1 MTLSPSQIPAGAQ
14 SGRRRLVV
22 TIILISIGIHAAAA
36 IVAGIVVVARYFAEA
51 PAEFKTTKDVRIPAK
66 KREAKMNMASLDA
79 IAPKPTFSDKMQSSR
94 PTAFSLP
101 DIPNLPLDQM
111 LPLDPSQL
119 ISDQMASLSNVE
131 AMGSGSGAASA
142 GAGGFGD
149 KGMSFLGVQS
159 SGQRILLL
167 FDVSSSVTHK
177 AAKAGVPLEKIQ
189 QETINLIRKLP
200 ITSKFGIIQ
209 FTQNYKPF
217 SKELLPATDNN
228 RTAALNWVQTEWVT
242 KGSMSESSKVIS
254 NSQGLIGV
262 LDLAAEMK
270 PDVIFIISDGSFQWK
285 AGGGSGTIPW
295 TVVKKRITENLCK
308 SGDADGRFTFS
319 LDFADFKA
327 KTNFWDGHV
336 QGIGIGWAEM
346 G

>member
-1 MTLSPSQIPAGAQ
+1 MTLSPSQIPAVTQ
-14 SGRRRLVV
+14 SSRRRLLI
-22 TIILISIGIHAAAA
+22 TIILISIGIHVAAG
-36 IVAGIVVVARYFAEA
+36 IVAGIIVVARYFAEA

-66 KREAKMNMASLDA
+66 KREAKMNMAALDA

-94 PTAFSLP
+94 PTTFSLP
-101 DIPNLPLDQM
+101 DVPNLPLDQM

-119 ISDQMASLSNVE
+119 ISDQIASLSNIG
-131 AMGSGSGAASA
+131 AMGTGSGAASA
-142 GAGGFGD
+142 GSGGFGD
-149 KGMSFLGVQS
+149 KGMSFLGIQT

-167 FDVSSSVTHK
+167 FDVSSSVTNK

-189 QETINLIRKLP
+189 QETLNLISKLP

-228 RTAALNWVQTEWVT
+228 RAAAVNWVQSEWVT
-242 KGSMSESSKVIS
+242 KGGMSESSKVIS

-262 LDLAAEMK
+262 LGLATEMK
-270 PDVIFIISDGSFQWK
+270 PDVIFIISDGSFQWN

-295 TVVKKRITENLCK
+295 KEVKKIFTENLCK
-308 SGDADGRFTFS
+308 SGDCKVNFIAFE
-319 LDFADFKA
+319 A
-327 KTNFWDGHV
+327 KDEDSR
-336 QGIGIGWAEM
+336 EM
-346 G
+346 RSISQRSGGKMIELK

>member
-1 MTLSPSQIPAGAQ
+1 MTLSPSQIPAGAP
-14 SGRRRLVV
+14 SHRRRLVV

-131 AMGSGSGAASA
+131 AMGSGSGTASA

-149 KGMSFLGVQS
+149 KGMSFLGIQS

-217 SKELLPATDNN
+217 SQELLPATDNN

-308 SGDADGRFTFS
+308 SGDCKVNFIAFE
-319 LDFADFKA
+319 A
-327 KTNFWDGHV
+327 KSDDTKEMK
-336 QGIGIGWAEM
+336 GISQRSGGKMIELK
-346 G
+346 

>member
-22 TIILISIGIHAAAA
+22 TIILISLGIHAAAA

-131 AMGSGSGAASA
+131 AMGSGSGASST

-149 KGMSFLGVQS
+149 KGMSFLGIQS

-189 QETINLIRKLP
+189 QETISLIGKLP

-228 RTAALNWVQTEWVT
+228 RAAAVNWVESEWVT
-242 KGSMSESSKVIS
+242 KGGMSESSKVIS

-262 LDLAAEMK
+262 LDLATEMK

-295 TVVKKRITENLCK
+295 AIVKKRIAENLCK
-308 SGDADGRFTFS
+308 AGNCKVNFITFE
-319 LDFADFKA
+319 A
-327 KTNFWDGHV
+327 KTED
-336 QGIGIGWAEM
+336 AREM
-346 G
+346 RSISQRSGGKTIDLK

>member
-149 KGMSFLGVQS
+149 KGMSFLGIQS

-262 LDLAAEMK
+262 LDLATEMK

-295 TVVKKRITENLCK
+295 TVVKKRIAENLCK
-308 SGDADGRFTFS
+308 SGECKVNFIAFE
-319 LDFADFKA
+319 A
-327 KTNFWDGHV
+327 KSDDTKEMR
-336 QGIGIGWAEM
+336 GISQRSGGKMIELK
-346 G
+346 

>member
-119 ISDQMASLSNVE
+119 ISDQMVSLSNVE

-149 KGMSFLGVQS
+149 KGMSFLGIQS

-262 LDLAAEMK
+262 LDLATEMK

-295 TVVKKRITENLCK
+295 TVVKKRIAENLCK
-308 SGDADGRFTFS
+308 SGECKVNFIAFE
-319 LDFADFKA
+319 A
-327 KTNFWDGHV
+327 KSDDTKEMR
-336 QGIGIGWAEM
+336 GISQRSGGKMIELK
-346 G
+346 

>member
-1 MTLSPSQIPAGAQ
+1 MTLSPSRIIS
-14 SGRRRLVV
+14 SGGSSRRRLVI
-22 TIILISIGIHAAAA
+22 TIILISIGIHVAAG
-36 IVAGIVVVARYFAEA
+36 IVAGIIVVARYFAEA

-66 KREAKMNMASLDA
+66 KREAKMNMAALDA

-101 DIPNLPLDQM
+101 DVPNLPLDQM
-111 LPLDPSQL
+111 LPLDPSQF
-119 ISDQMASLSNVE
+119 IGDQIASLSNIG
-131 AMGSGSGAASA
+131 AMGTGSGAASA

-149 KGMSFLGVQS
+149 KGMSFLGIQS

-167 FDVSSSVTHK
+167 FDVSLSVTHK

-189 QETINLIRKLP
+189 QETINLIGKLP

-228 RTAALNWVQTEWVT
+228 RAAAVNWVQSEWVT
-242 KGSMSESSKVIS
+242 KGSMSESSKVTS
-254 NSQGLIGV
+254 NAQGFIGV
-262 LDLAAEMK
+262 LEVAAEMK

-285 AGGGSGTIPW
+285 AGGSAGTIPW
-295 TVVKKRITENLCK
+295 KEVKKIFTENLCK
-308 SGDADGRFTFS
+308 SGDCKVNFIAFE
-319 LDFADFKA
+319 A
-327 KTNFWDGHV
+327 KDEDSR
-336 QGIGIGWAEM
+336 EM
-346 G
+346 KNISQRSGGKMIELK

>member
-1 MTLSPSQIPAGAQ
+1 
-14 SGRRRLVV
+14 
-22 TIILISIGIHAAAA
+22 
-36 IVAGIVVVARYFAEA
+36 
-51 PAEFKTTKDVRIPAK
+51 
-66 KREAKMNMASLDA
+66 MNMASLDA

-131 AMGSGSGAASA
+131 AMGSGSGTASA

-149 KGMSFLGVQS
+149 KGMSFLGIQS

-217 SKELLPATDNN
+217 SQELLPATDNN

-308 SGDADGRFTFS
+308 SGDCKVNFIAFE
-319 LDFADFKA
+319 A
-327 KTNFWDGHV
+327 KSDDTKEMK
-336 QGIGIGWAEM
+336 GISQRSGGKMIELK
-346 G
+346 

>member
-22 TIILISIGIHAAAA
+22 TIILISLGIHAAAA

-131 AMGSGSGAASA
+131 ARGSGSGAAST

-149 KGMSFLGVQS
+149 KGMSFLGIQS

-189 QETINLIRKLP
+189 QETISLIGKLP

-228 RTAALNWVQTEWVT
+228 RAAAVNWVQSEWVT

-262 LDLAAEMK
+262 LDLATEMK

-285 AGGGSGTIPW
+285 AGGGSGTIHW
-295 TVVKKRITENLCK
+295 AIVKKRIAENLCK
-308 SGDADGRFTFS
+308 AGNCKVNFITFE
-319 LDFADFKA
+319 A
-327 KTNFWDGHV
+327 KTEDAREMR
-336 QGIGIGWAEM
+336 GISQRSGGKTIDLK
-346 G
+346 

>member
-149 KGMSFLGVQS
+149 KGMSFLGIQS

-262 LDLAAEMK
+262 LDLATEMK

-295 TVVKKRITENLCK
+295 KVVKKRIAENLCK
-308 SGDADGRFTFS
+308 SGECKVNFIAFE
-319 LDFADFKA
+319 A
-327 KTNFWDGHV
+327 KSDDTKEMR
-336 QGIGIGWAEM
+336 GISQRSGGKMIELK
-346 G
+346 

>member
-119 ISDQMASLSNVE
+119 ISDQMAPLSNVE

-149 KGMSFLGVQS
+149 KGMSFLGIQS

-262 LDLAAEMK
+262 LDLATEMK

-295 TVVKKRITENLCK
+295 TVVKKRIAENLCK
-308 SGDADGRFTFS
+308 SGDCKVNFIAFE
-319 LDFADFKA
+319 A
-327 KTNFWDGHV
+327 KSDDTKEMR
-336 QGIGIGWAEM
+336 GISQRSGGKMIELK
-346 G
+346 

>member
-119 ISDQMASLSNVE
+119 ISDQMVSLSNVE

-149 KGMSFLGVQS
+149 KGMSFLGIQS

-262 LDLAAEMK
+262 LDLATEMK

-295 TVVKKRITENLCK
+295 TVVKKRIAENLCK
-308 SGDADGRFTFS
+308 SGDCKVNFIAFE
-319 LDFADFKA
+319 A
-327 KTNFWDGHV
+327 KSDDTKEMR
-336 QGIGIGWAEM
+336 GISQRSGGKMIELK
-346 G
+346 

>member
-1 MTLSPSQIPAGAQ
+1 MTISPSQIPAGAQ

-149 KGMSFLGVQS
+149 KGMSFLGIQS

-262 LDLAAEMK
+262 LDLATEMK

-308 SGDADGRFTFS
+308 SGDCKVNFIAFE
-319 LDFADFKA
+319 A
-327 KTNFWDGHV
+327 KSDDTKEMR
-336 QGIGIGWAEM
+336 GISQRSGGKMIELK
-346 G
+346 

>member
-22 TIILISIGIHAAAA
+22 TIILISLGIHAAAA
-36 IVAGIVVVARYFAEA
+36 IVAGIVVVARYFAEP

-131 AMGSGSGAASA
+131 ARGSGSGAAST

-149 KGMSFLGVQS
+149 KGMSFLGIQS

-167 FDVSSSVTHK
+167 FDVSSSVTNK

-189 QETINLIRKLP
+189 QETISLIGKLP

-228 RTAALNWVQTEWVT
+228 RAAAVNWVQSEWVT
-242 KGSMSESSKVIS
+242 KGSMSESAKVIS

-262 LDLAAEMK
+262 LDLATEMK

-295 TVVKKRITENLCK
+295 AIVKKRIAENLCK
-308 SGDADGRFTFS
+308 SGDCKVNFITFE
-319 LDFADFKA
+319 A
-327 KTNFWDGHV
+327 KTED
-336 QGIGIGWAEM
+336 AREM
-346 G
+346 RSISQRSGGKTIDLK

>member
-1 MTLSPSQIPAGAQ
+1 MTISPSQIPAGAQ

-149 KGMSFLGVQS
+149 KGMSFLGIQS

-295 TVVKKRITENLCK
+295 TVVKKRIAENLCK
-308 SGDADGRFTFS
+308 SGDCKVNFIAFE
-319 LDFADFKA
+319 A
-327 KTNFWDGHV
+327 KSDDTKEMR
-336 QGIGIGWAEM
+336 GISQRSGGKMIELK
-346 G
+346 

>member
-1 MTLSPSQIPAGAQ
+1 MTISPSQIPAGAQ

-51 PAEFKTTKDVRIPAK
+51 PAEFKTTMDVRTPAK

-149 KGMSFLGVQS
+149 KGMSFLGIQS

-308 SGDADGRFTFS
+308 SGDCKVNFIAFE
-319 LDFADFKA
+319 A
-327 KTNFWDGHV
+327 KSDDTKEMR
-336 QGIGIGWAEM
+336 GISQRSGGKMIELK
-346 G
+346 

>member
-149 KGMSFLGVQS
+149 KGMSFLGIQS

-262 LDLAAEMK
+262 LDLATEMK

-295 TVVKKRITENLCK
+295 TVVKKRIAENLCK
-308 SGDADGRFTFS
+308 SGECKVKFIAFE
-319 LDFADFKA
+319 A
-327 KTNFWDGHV
+327 KSDDTKEMR
-336 QGIGIGWAEM
+336 GISQRSGGKMIELK
-346 G
+346 

>member
-1 MTLSPSQIPAGAQ
+1 
-14 SGRRRLVV
+14 LVV

-149 KGMSFLGVQS
+149 KGMSFLGIQS

-308 SGDADGRFTFS
+308 SGDCKVNFIAFE
-319 LDFADFKA
+319 A
-327 KTNFWDGHV
+327 KSDDTKEMR
-336 QGIGIGWAEM
+336 GISQRSGGKMIELK
-346 G
+346 

>member
-149 KGMSFLGVQS
+149 KGMSFLGIQS

-262 LDLAAEMK
+262 LDLATEMK

-295 TVVKKRITENLCK
+295 TVVKKRIAENLCK
-308 SGDADGRFTFS
+308 SGDCKVNFIAFE
-319 LDFADFKA
+319 A
-327 KTNFWDGHV
+327 KSDDTKEMR
-336 QGIGIGWAEM
+336 GISQRSGGKMIELK
-346 G
+346 

>member
-149 KGMSFLGVQS
+149 KGMSFLGIQS

-295 TVVKKRITENLCK
+295 TVVKKRIAENLCK
-308 SGDADGRFTFS
+308 SGECKVNFIAFE
-319 LDFADFKA
+319 A
-327 KTNFWDGHV
+327 KSDDTKEMR
-336 QGIGIGWAEM
+336 GISQRSGGKMIELK
-346 G
+346 

>member
-1 MTLSPSQIPAGAQ
+1 MTISPSQIPAGAQ

-149 KGMSFLGVQS
+149 KGMSFLGIQS

-295 TVVKKRITENLCK
+295 SVVKKRITENLCK
-308 SGDADGRFTFS
+308 SGDCKVNFIAFE
-319 LDFADFKA
+319 A
-327 KTNFWDGHV
+327 KSDDTKEMR
-336 QGIGIGWAEM
+336 GISQRSGGKMIELK
-346 G
+346 

>member
-1 MTLSPSQIPAGAQ
+1 MTLSPSQIPTGTQ
-14 SGRRRLVV
+14 SSRRRLLI
-22 TIILISIGIHAAAA
+22 TIILISIGIHVAAG
-36 IVAGIVVVARYFAEA
+36 IVAGIIVVARYFAEA
-51 PAEFKTTKDVRIPAK
+51 PAEFKSTKDVRIPAK
-66 KREAKMNMASLDA
+66 KREAKMNMAALDA

-101 DIPNLPLDQM
+101 DVPNLPLDQM

-119 ISDQMASLSNVE
+119 ISDQIASLSNIG
-131 AMGSGSGAASA
+131 AMGTGSGAASA

-149 KGMSFLGVQS
+149 KGMSFLGIQT

-167 FDVSSSVTHK
+167 FDVSSSVTNK

-189 QETINLIRKLP
+189 QETLNLISKLP

-228 RTAALNWVQTEWVT
+228 RAAAVNWVQSEWVT
-242 KGSMSESSKVIS
+242 KGGMSESSKVIS

-262 LDLAAEMK
+262 LGLATEMK
-270 PDVIFIISDGSFQWK
+270 PDVIFIISDGSFQWN

-295 TVVKKRITENLCK
+295 KEVKKIFTENLCK
-308 SGDADGRFTFS
+308 SGDCKVNFIAFE
-319 LDFADFKA
+319 A
-327 KTNFWDGHV
+327 KDEDSR
-336 QGIGIGWAEM
+336 EM
-346 G
+346 RSISQRSGGKMIELK

>member
-1 MTLSPSQIPAGAQ
+1 MTISPSQIPAGAQ

-149 KGMSFLGVQS
+149 KGMSFLGIQS

-308 SGDADGRFTFS
+308 SGDCKVNFIAFE
-319 LDFADFKA
+319 A
-327 KTNFWDGHV
+327 KSDDTKEMR
-336 QGIGIGWAEM
+336 GISQRSGGKMIELK
-346 G
+346 

>member
-149 KGMSFLGVQS
+149 KGMSFLGIQS

-262 LDLAAEMK
+262 LDLATEMK

-308 SGDADGRFTFS
+308 SGDCKVNFIAFE
-319 LDFADFKA
+319 A
-327 KTNFWDGHV
+327 KSDDAKEMK
-336 QGIGIGWAEM
+336 GISQRSGGKMIELK
-346 G
+346 

>member
-1 MTLSPSQIPAGAQ
+1 MTLSPSQIPTGTQ
-14 SGRRRLVV
+14 SSRRRLLI
-22 TIILISIGIHAAAA
+22 TIILISIGIHVAAG
-36 IVAGIVVVARYFAEA
+36 IVAGIIVVARYFAEA

-66 KREAKMNMASLDA
+66 KREAKMNMAALDA
-79 IAPKPTFSDKMQSSR
+79 IAPKPTFNDKMQSSR

-101 DIPNLPLDQM
+101 DVPNLPLDQM

-119 ISDQMASLSNVE
+119 ISDQIASLSNIG
-131 AMGSGSGAASA
+131 AMGTGSGAASA

-149 KGMSFLGVQS
+149 KGMSFLGIQT

-167 FDVSSSVTHK
+167 FDVSSSVTNK

-189 QETINLIRKLP
+189 QETLNLISKLP

-228 RTAALNWVQTEWVT
+228 RAAAVNWVQSEWVT

-262 LDLAAEMK
+262 LGLATEMK

-295 TVVKKRITENLCK
+295 KEVKKIFTEDFYKSADCK
-308 SGDADGRFTFS
+308 VNFIAFEAKDEDSREMKNISQRSGGKMIE
-319 LDFADFKA
+319 LK
-327 KTNFWDGHV
+327 
-336 QGIGIGWAEM
+336 
-346 G
+346 

>member
-149 KGMSFLGVQS
+149 KGMSFLGIQS

-295 TVVKKRITENLCK
+295 TVVKKRIAENLCK
-308 SGDADGRFTFS
+308 SGDCKVNFIAFE
-319 LDFADFKA
+319 A
-327 KTNFWDGHV
+327 KSDDTKEMR
-336 QGIGIGWAEM
+336 GISQRSGGKMIELK
-346 G
+346 

>member
-66 KREAKMNMASLDA
+66 KREAKMNMSSLDA

-131 AMGSGSGAASA
+131 AMGSGSGASST

-149 KGMSFLGVQS
+149 KGMSFLGIQS

-189 QETINLIRKLP
+189 QETISLIGKLP

-228 RTAALNWVQTEWVT
+228 RAAAVNWVESEWVT

-262 LDLAAEMK
+262 LDLATEMK

-295 TVVKKRITENLCK
+295 PIVKKRIAENLCK
-308 SGDADGRFTFS
+308 AGNCKVNFITFE
-319 LDFADFKA
+319 A
-327 KTNFWDGHV
+327 KTED
-336 QGIGIGWAEM
+336 AREM
-346 G
+346 RSISQRSGGKTIDLK

>member
-119 ISDQMASLSNVE
+119 ISDQLASLSNVE

-149 KGMSFLGVQS
+149 KGMSFLGIQS

-262 LDLAAEMK
+262 LDLATEMK

-295 TVVKKRITENLCK
+295 TVVKKRIAENLCK
-308 SGDADGRFTFS
+308 SGECKVNFIAFE
-319 LDFADFKA
+319 A
-327 KTNFWDGHV
+327 KSDDTKEMR
-336 QGIGIGWAEM
+336 GISQRSGGKMIELK
-346 G
+346 

>member
-149 KGMSFLGVQS
+149 KGMSFLGIQS
-159 SGQRILLL
+159 SGQQILLL

-262 LDLAAEMK
+262 LDLATEMK

-295 TVVKKRITENLCK
+295 TVVKKRIAENLCK
-308 SGDADGRFTFS
+308 SGECKVNFIAFE
-319 LDFADFKA
+319 A
-327 KTNFWDGHV
+327 KSDDTKEMR
-336 QGIGIGWAEM
+336 GISQRSGGKMIELK
-346 G
+346 

>member
-51 PAEFKTTKDVRIPAK
+51 PTEFKTTKDVRIPAK

-119 ISDQMASLSNVE
+119 ISDQMVSLSNVE

-149 KGMSFLGVQS
+149 KGMSFLGIQS

-262 LDLAAEMK
+262 LDLATEMK

-295 TVVKKRITENLCK
+295 TVVKKRIAENLCK
-308 SGDADGRFTFS
+308 SGECKVNFIAFE
-319 LDFADFKA
+319 A
-327 KTNFWDGHV
+327 KSDDTKEMR
-336 QGIGIGWAEM
+336 GISQRSGGKMIELK
-346 G
+346 

>member
-14 SGRRRLVV
+14 SGRRRLVG
-22 TIILISIGIHAAAA
+22 TIILIRSGIHAAAA

-149 KGMSFLGVQS
+149 KGMSFLGIQS

-308 SGDADGRFTFS
+308 SGDCKVNFIAFE
-319 LDFADFKA
+319 A
-327 KTNFWDGHV
+327 KSDDTKEMR
-336 QGIGIGWAEM
+336 GISQRSGGKMIELK
-346 G
+346 

>member
-1 MTLSPSQIPAGAQ
+1 MTLSPSQIPAVTQ
-14 SGRRRLVV
+14 SSRRRLLI
-22 TIILISIGIHAAAA
+22 TIILISIGIHVAAG
-36 IVAGIVVVARYFAEA
+36 IVAGIIVVARYFAEA

-66 KREAKMNMASLDA
+66 KREAKMNMAALDA
-79 IAPKPTFSDKMQSSR
+79 IAPKPTFNDKMQSSR

-101 DIPNLPLDQM
+101 DVPNLPLDQM

-119 ISDQMASLSNVE
+119 ISDQIASLSNIG
-131 AMGSGSGAASA
+131 AMGTGSGAASA
-142 GAGGFGD
+142 GSGGFGD
-149 KGMSFLGVQS
+149 KGMSFLGIQT

-167 FDVSSSVTHK
+167 FDVSSSVTNK

-189 QETINLIRKLP
+189 QETLNLISKLP

-228 RTAALNWVQTEWVT
+228 RAAAVNWVQSEWVT

-262 LDLAAEMK
+262 LGLATEMK

-295 TVVKKRITENLCK
+295 KEVKKIFTEDFYK
-308 SGDADGRFTFS
+308 SGDC
-319 LDFADFKA
+319 KV
-327 KTNFWDGHV
+327 NFIAFESKDEDSR
-336 QGIGIGWAEM
+336 EM
-346 G
+346 RSISQRSGGKMIELK

>member
-119 ISDQMASLSNVE
+119 ISDQLASLSNVE

-149 KGMSFLGVQS
+149 KGMSFLGIQS

-262 LDLAAEMK
+262 LDLATEMK

-295 TVVKKRITENLCK
+295 TVVKKRIAENLCK
-308 SGDADGRFTFS
+308 SGDCKVNFIAFE
-319 LDFADFKA
+319 A
-327 KTNFWDGHV
+327 KSDDTKEMR
-336 QGIGIGWAEM
+336 GISQRSGGKMIELK
-346 G
+346 

>member
-1 MTLSPSQIPAGAQ
+1 MTLSPSRIIS
-14 SGRRRLVV
+14 SGGSSRRRLVI
-22 TIILISIGIHAAAA
+22 TIILISIGIHVAAG
-36 IVAGIVVVARYFAEA
+36 IVAGIIVVARYFAEA
-51 PAEFKTTKDVRIPAK
+51 PAEFKTTRDVRIPAK
-66 KREAKMNMASLDA
+66 KREAKMNMAALDA

-101 DIPNLPLDQM
+101 DVPNLPLDQM
-111 LPLDPSQL
+111 LPLDPSQF
-119 ISDQMASLSNVE
+119 IGDQIASLSNIG
-131 AMGSGSGAASA
+131 AMGTGSGAASA

-149 KGMSFLGVQS
+149 KGMSFLGIQS

-167 FDVSSSVTHK
+167 FDVSLSVTHK

-189 QETINLIRKLP
+189 QETINLIGKLP

-228 RTAALNWVQTEWVT
+228 RAAAVNWVQSEWVT
-242 KGSMSESSKVIS
+242 KGSMSESAKVIS

-262 LDLAAEMK
+262 LDLATEMK

-295 TVVKKRITENLCK
+295 TVVKKRIAENLCK
-308 SGDADGRFTFS
+308 SGDCKVNFITFE
-319 LDFADFKA
+319 A
-327 KTNFWDGHV
+327 KTED
-336 QGIGIGWAEM
+336 AREM
-346 G
+346 RSISQRSGGKTIDLK

>member
-149 KGMSFLGVQS
+149 KGMSFLGIQS

-285 AGGGSGTIPW
+285 AGGGSGTILW

-308 SGDADGRFTFS
+308 SGDCKVNFIAFE
-319 LDFADFKA
+319 A
-327 KTNFWDGHV
+327 KSDDTKEMR
-336 QGIGIGWAEM
+336 GISQRSGGKMIELK
-346 G
+346 

>member
-1 MTLSPSQIPAGAQ
+1 MTLSPSQIPATAP
-14 SGRRRLVV
+14 SHRRRLVV

-131 AMGSGSGAASA
+131 AMGSGSGTASA

-149 KGMSFLGVQS
+149 KGMSFLGIQS

-308 SGDADGRFTFS
+308 SGDC
-319 LDFADFKA
+319 KV
-327 KTNFWDGHV
+327 NF
-336 QGIGIGWAEM
+336 IAFEAESDDTKEM
-346 G
+346 KSISQRSGGKMIELK

>member
-149 KGMSFLGVQS
+149 KGMSFLGIQS

-295 TVVKKRITENLCK
+295 SVVKKRITENLCK
-308 SGDADGRFTFS
+308 SGDCKVNFIAFE
-319 LDFADFKA
+319 A
-327 KTNFWDGHV
+327 KSDDTKEMR
-336 QGIGIGWAEM
+336 GISQRSGGKMIELK
-346 G
+346 

>member
-1 MTLSPSQIPAGAQ
+1 MTLSPSQIPTDTQ
-14 SGRRRLVV
+14 SSRRRLLI
-22 TIILISIGIHAAAA
+22 TIILISIGIHVAAG
-36 IVAGIVVVARYFAEA
+36 IVAGIIVVARYFAEA

-66 KREAKMNMASLDA
+66 KREAKMNMAALDA

-101 DIPNLPLDQM
+101 DVPNLPLDQM

-119 ISDQMASLSNVE
+119 ISDQIASLSNIG
-131 AMGSGSGAASA
+131 AMGTGSGAASA
-142 GAGGFGD
+142 GSGGFGD
-149 KGMSFLGVQS
+149 KGMSFLGIQT

-189 QETINLIRKLP
+189 QETLNLISKLP

-228 RTAALNWVQTEWVT
+228 RAAAVNWVQSEWVT

-262 LDLAAEMK
+262 LGLATEMK

-295 TVVKKRITENLCK
+295 KEVKKIFTEDFYKSPDCK
-308 SGDADGRFTFS
+308 VNFIAFEAKDEDSREMRSISQRSGGKMIE
-319 LDFADFKA
+319 LK
-327 KTNFWDGHV
+327 
-336 QGIGIGWAEM
+336 
-346 G
+346 